1 MNLLTTIIQCSIIYN
16 MCSLSGNYLNIVLVS
31 FALASAS
38 CSVAIALGGL
48 VDDVKSASELQPL
61 LFTPQLLFAGF
72 FIRTE
77 FIPTFLRW
85 SQYLC
90 SLKYAVSLIL
100 LTEFDSTNKNCQGEA
115 ASLACKAILA
125 RNGIQAEQWWVYAL
139 ILFTLFLGFRIIAA
153 IVLVRRANDSYL

>member
-1 MNLLTTIIQCSIIYN
+1 
-16 MCSLSGNYLNIVLVS
+16 MCSFSGNFVYIVLAS

-38 CSVAIALGGL
+38 CSVAIVLGSL

-77 FIPTFLRW
+77 FIPNFLRW

-90 SLKYAVSLIL
+90 SLKYAISLIL
-100 LTEFDSTNKNCQGEA
+100 LTEFHSSNQNCQGDAAEA
-115 ASLACKAILA
+115 CQAILI
-125 RNGIQAEQWWVYAL
+125 RNGIEQSQWWVYAL
-139 ILFTLFLGFRIIAA
+139 VLFSLFVGFRIIAA
-153 IVLVRRANDSYL
+153 FVLVKRANTFF